1 MIPNLTLSTR
11 MRSSIRTVYTTGL
24 CLGLSVH
31 GNRFWS
37 SKWAGESTYLSPVL
51 STISGKSIYFGQWMS
66 DIYKI
71 SYSTTLGSCLG
82 VAIGLLKDI
91 IPLQLI
97 LLFFFITTIN
107 RVSYWDHLTKVIAS
121 LTLVLGTLRPHL
133 GGYGGS
139 ELLRELIALIIIPF
153 AITGITLLIPFPS
166 LAANTAR
173 SLCVNICKDLQDSI
187 ELINKIFDTID
198 SFELYAVKLDHLFKD
213 IDGGLNE
220 LKVLH
225 TFISNEVILFRRS
238 KHLNTILPIFIDRT
252 TQAANEIQNCKKFL
266 HNIRDNSTQKVFAT
280 HLKKPIINL
289 CQEINSIIK
298 VINNHFAG
306 DECNPYPF
314 ILSRL
319 LNCHWKI
326 KDEDTYFDRD
336 EETGTLVKVGA
347 LEMLRS
353 SSKRL
358 IIAMEEIFNAYQHTR
373 VNFLFKKYKT
383 EDNTIITVSI
393 NDNLE
398 EEKYAV
404 VTQDKLS
411 DEDIQLIERL
421 RYENDRLALRN
432 LGPRMAFLYSLT
444 SIAKIIASYEDM
456 LIIEDTKVSFAFILD
471 TISDVRHYF
480 IDGLVEMKT
489 ILLLLVGSINRIC
502 KIRSVSVPSRNDDK
516 KRMIE
521 PNPLPLLI
529 PEVVPYVQPSK
540 IALSIIIASLFVV
553 LPGLANSDYS
563 LWCVVVIT
571 FIRSNDSSSSFNL
584 GYQRLEGTVIGSV
597 FSFALFTGFRCGD
610 INSNLCTPSSLYPL
624 LLLWIGICVYFR
636 EGKSHGYSALVS
648 AFTPVV
654 ILLNL
659 NNRDD
664 SNVAWSRIE
673 QTLLGI
679 CIYLIVDNII
689 LPIRVKTFIRLSA
702 LKGVEQVRVAFAESI
717 NAVRSIAVLNNI
729 MRKRN
734 NSICASNVSLDDT
747 SQQSTGGGSNADNI
761 EQEIDDYNN
770 SSFMEFRVCSD
781 RLSRA
786 DEQISKLHKNI
797 SSIADMCRLSSNE
810 PELYHKPFPHEVYLD
825 LVTNFSGVV
834 FTNRALT
841 IGIMRLSNK
850 LQSMSEK
857 YDGYDDVTLHLSTFD
872 YFIKHILL
880 ISDKSDLALKSAYIA
895 LRLLFEHED
904 SENNLDDIVTLAR
917 TSEKLL
923 GQCDEHFRMNYLKQQ
938 SLAILDPRFI
948 LSWQNCFEHC
958 LDLVQKISNL
968 GIALLNIREVEAHT
982 MKLRKH
988 Q

>member
-1 MIPNLTLSTR
+1 MIPNLTVR
-11 MRSSIRTVYTTGL
+11 MRSSLRTVYTTGV
-24 CLGLSVH
+24 CLGLLEIH
-31 GNRFWS
+31 GKSGWT

-51 STISGKSIYFGQWMS
+51 STISGKAIYFGQWMS

-82 VAIGLLKDI
+82 VAIGLLKGI
-91 IPLQLI
+91 IPLQLM
-97 LLFFFITTIN
+97 LLFFCIATIN

-121 LTLVLGTLRPHL
+121 LTLVLGTLRPYIS
-133 GGYGGS
+133 GYGGS
-139 ELLRELIALIIIPF
+139 ELLKELLALIIIPF
-153 AITGITLLIPFPS
+153 AITGVTLLVPWPS
-166 LAANTAR
+166 LAANSAR
-173 SLCVNICKDLQDSI
+173 SLCVNICDDLKESLD
-187 ELINKIFDTID
+187 LIHKTFDIID
-198 SFELYAVKLDHLFKD
+198 SFELYAVKLDHLLKD
-213 IDGGLNE
+213 IDAGLNE

-252 TQAANEIQNCKKFL
+252 TQAANEIQNCRKFL
-266 HNIRDNSTQKVFAT
+266 HNIRDNSTQKVFAM
-280 HLKKPIINL
+280 HLKQPIIDL
-289 CQEINSIIK
+289 CQEINIIIQL
-298 VINNHFAG
+298 INDHFAG
-306 DECNPYPF
+306 EECNPYPVL
-314 ILSRL
+314 LSRCL
-319 LNCHWKI
+319 QCFHLHV
-326 KDEDTYFDRD
+326 KDKANEYNND
-336 EETGTLVKVGA
+336 EESGTRIKVTA
-347 LEMLRS
+347 LDILRS

-358 IIAMEEIFNAYQHTR
+358 IVAMEEIFNAYQYTR
-373 VNFLFKKYKT
+373 VKFLFKKYKT
-383 EDNTIITVSI
+383 EDDSIITVSI
-393 NDNLE
+393 NDNLV
-398 EEKYAV
+398 EEKYSI
-404 VTQDKLS
+404 VTQDES
-411 DEDIQLIERL
+411 TAEDLQLIERL
-421 RYENDRLALRN
+421 KYENDRLALRN

-456 LIIEDTKVSFAFILD
+456 LIIEDTKVSFKFILD
-471 TISDVRHYF
+471 AVIDVRNYLV
-480 IDGLVEMKT
+480 DGLIEMKK
-489 ILLLLVGSINRIC
+489 ILLLFIGSINRIY
-502 KIRSVSVPSRNDDK
+502 KSRSFSEVPSNTDDK
-516 KRMIE
+516 KRIIE

-529 PEVVPYVQPSK
+529 PEVVPYVQPCK

-553 LPGLANSDYS
+553 LPQLRNSDYS
-563 LWCVVVIT
+563 IWSVVVIT

-597 FSFALFTGFRCGD
+597 FSFALFTGFRCSD
-610 INSNLCTPSSLYPL
+610 INSNQCTPSSLYPL
-624 LLLWIGICVYFR
+624 LLVWIGICVYFR
-636 EGKSHGYSALVS
+636 EGEKHGYSALVS
-648 AFTPVV
+648 AFTPIV

-659 NNRDD
+659 NNRHD

-679 CIYLIVDNII
+679 CIYLVVDNLI

-717 NAVRSIAVLNNI
+717 NAVRSIVVLNDI

-734 NSICASNVSLDDT
+734 NSLCISNVSLDDT
-747 SQQSTGGGSNADNI
+747 SLSGGGSNADV

-786 DEQISKLHKNI
+786 DEQITKLHKNVTK
-797 SSIADMCRLSSNE
+797 IADLCKLSSNE
-810 PELYHKPFPHEVYLD
+810 PELYHKPFPTVVYLD
-825 LVTNFSGVV
+825 LVTKFSNII

-841 IGIMRLSNK
+841 IGIMKLSNK

-857 YDGYDDVTLHLSTFD
+857 YDGFDDITLHFSTFD
-872 YFIKHILL
+872 YFIKHIIIL
-880 ISDKSDLALKSAYIA
+880 SDKSDVALRSAYKA

-938 SLAILDPRFI
+938 TLAMLDPRFI
-948 LSWQNCFEHC
+948 LSWQNCFENC
-958 LDLVQKISNL
+958 FDLVQRISNL
-968 GIALLNIREVEAHT
+968 GIALLNIREVEAHN
-982 MKLRKH
+982 MKLRKN